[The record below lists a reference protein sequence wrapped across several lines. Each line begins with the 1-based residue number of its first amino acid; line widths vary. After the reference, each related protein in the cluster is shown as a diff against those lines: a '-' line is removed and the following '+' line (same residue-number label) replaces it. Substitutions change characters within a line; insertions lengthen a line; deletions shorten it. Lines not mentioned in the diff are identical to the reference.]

1 MSRKIILSLIVLM
14 ALVMTSLILVQTN
27 SIKKAFQIKEE
38 QFDQTINR
46 TIVAVAR
53 LLEQNEAS
61 LLMRE
66 NYISQGNSSN
76 QIFPNS
82 NRSNIIQGSNSQNS
96 ISFSYYR
103 FSQQKNNSSSNFQE
117 ELSISFSDSL
127 AAKSNE
133 RGRPGEF
140 PSAFDMIHD
149 YDTYMREQYEQRLNE
164 QANYYRI
171 LRYQSLFSNLPVKD
185 RINQQLLDRA
195 LKTEFR
201 NSGINLDFK
210 YAVKVYPQGNE
221 QHVLG
226 DRDYA
231 PGKRKQYQNLLFP
244 NDLPDPKPVYLSVY
258 FPKRESFLLKETGI
272 MVIPTALLTA
282 LLIAIF
288 VYTILIILKQK
299 KLSMIKNDFINNMTH
314 ELKTP
319 ISTISLASQMLH
331 DNSISNTPRTIEHV
345 SNVILQESKRLSF
358 QVEKVLQMAVF
369 NEGRLKLKF
378 KEVRINEL
386 INNVILNFELRVK
399 NKDGE
404 LTADIRAEND
414 QIKGDEVHVTN
425 VIFNL
430 LDNAV
435 KYSKGKPII
444 TVSTENQK
452 DDIVITVTDKGIG
465 IPKEHIDQIFE
476 RFYRVPTGNVHDVK
490 GFGLGLSY
498 VKKIVDSHQ
507 AKIKVESVINKGTK
521 FTLYFPLNLKEN
533 GKKSKT
539 IIGRRR

>member
-1 MSRKIILSLIVLM
+1 M
-14 ALVMTSLILVQTN
+14 AIVMTGLILVQTN

-38 QFDQTINR
+38 QFNQAVTR
-46 TIVAVAR
+46 TLIEVVGK
-53 LLEQNEAS
+53 LERDEAS
-61 LLMRE
+61 RL
-66 NYISQGNSSN
+66 I
-76 QIFPNS
+76 
-82 NRSNIIQGSNSQNS
+82 GSNLNRKNSGSNPYFPGTGRQNAIIPRAGSQNN
-96 ISFSYYR
+96 ISFSYR
-103 FSQQKNNSSSNFQE
+103 FSQQRTNSQSNYSE
-117 ELSISFSDSL
+117 ELSISFTDSVNGTI
-127 AAKSNE
+127 NE

-149 YDTYMREQYEQRLNE
+149 HDSYIIQQYERRLDE
-164 QANYYRI
+164 QANMYRI
-171 LRYQSLFSNLPVKD
+171 IQNQVFFSNLPVKD

-201 NSGINLDFK
+201 NSKINIDYK
-210 YAVKVYPQGNE
+210 YAVKVSTSGNE
-221 QHVLG
+221 EQVFG
-226 DRDYA
+226 NRDYS
-231 PGKRKQYQNLLFP
+231 PQKRDEYYQLLFP
-244 NDLPDPKPVYLSVY
+244 NDLDPKPIYLRVY
-258 FPKRESFLLKETGI
+258 FPKRSSYLLKETGI
-272 MVIPTALLTA
+272 MVIPTAILTA

-288 VYTILIILKQK
+288 VYTILIILRQK
-299 KLSMIKNDFINNMTH
+299 KLSMVKNDFINNMTH

-331 DNSISNTPRTIEHV
+331 DNSVTNTPRTIEHV

-399 NKDGE
+399 NKEGE
-404 LTADIRAEND
+404 ITSEILAEND
-414 QIKGDEVHVTN
+414 LIKGDEVHITN
-425 VIFNL
+425 VVFNL

-435 KYSKGKPII
+435 KYSKEAPSIQLK
-444 TVSTENQK
+444 TENKKEHILVSVQ
-452 DDIVITVTDKGIG
+452 DNGIG
-465 IPKEHIDQIFE
+465 IPKEHQEQIFE

-507 AKIKVESVINKGTK
+507 GKIKVESALNKGTK
-521 FTLYFPLNLKEN
+521 FIIYFPLNLKEN

-539 IIGRRR
+539 IISRRR